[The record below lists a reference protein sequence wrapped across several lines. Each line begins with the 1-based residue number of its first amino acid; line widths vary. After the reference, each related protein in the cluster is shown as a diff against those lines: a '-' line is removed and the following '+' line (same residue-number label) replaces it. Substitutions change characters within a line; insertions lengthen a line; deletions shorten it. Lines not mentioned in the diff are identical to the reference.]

1 MAVHWTWT
9 AHLREL
15 RGVEAWARLT
25 GAERARLEGRF
36 RRAHTGVKDQT
47 KVIMY
52 GDPTNIADF
61 IRTFSHQCNCL
72 PNRIDPHLAPL
83 LCSLCDPVGPAEV
96 TTLVTAP
103 APVEVTPL
111 VTAPAPE
118 EVTTLV
124 TASAPEA
131 VTTLVTAPAPVEVT
145 TLVTAPAPE
154 AVPTLVTA
162 PEEVTTPEEDSMPKK
177 KRRKKGVM
185 ATQEVC
191 QLDAMRAYYLS
202 VLLPFVA
209 IDSSVE
215 TRVIG
220 MRLRVPVD
228 LQVHCVQD
236 NPKFRTSKSY
246 HRYEKY
252 KHATTLKEL
261 FELGATN
268 ADIEWDVYRRL
279 ITITRATEHTTKL

>member
-1 MAVHWTWT
+1 MALHWTWT

-15 RGVEAWARLT
+15 RGQRVEAWTRLT
-25 GAERARLEGRF
+25 GAERARVEGRF

-47 KVIMY
+47 RVIMY
-52 GDPTNIADF
+52 GDPAHIADF
-61 IRTFSHQCNCL
+61 TRTYSQQCNCL
-72 PNRIDPHLAPL
+72 PNRIDPHLAE
-83 LCSLCDPVGPAEV
+83 LCSLCDPPAAAHDLPAV
-96 TTLVTAP
+96 TPAATPAVTP
-103 APVEVTPL
+103 AVTPAATEEVTPAATEVDTPA
-111 VTAPAPE
+111 VTPAATE
-118 EVTTLV
+118 EVT
-124 TASAPEA
+124 
-131 VTTLVTAPAPVEVT
+131 PAAT
-145 TLVTAPAPE
+145 
-154 AVPTLVTA
+154 
-162 PEEVTTPEEDSMPKK
+162 EEVTPAAHSFPEDTPSHDMPEKK

-191 QLDAMRAYYLS
+191 ELDAMRAYYLS
-202 VLLPFVA
+202 VVLPFVA

-228 LQVHCVQD
+228 LQVNCLQE
-236 NPKFRTSKSY
+236 NPKFRTGKSY

-279 ITITRATEHTTKL
+279 ITLSRTQRIET